1 MRATRVVQW
10 CSLLGLAAGIVS
22 CAQPAEP
29 PEGVAPEATAM
40 DAAAEAAASYVA
52 PTVEAVSH
60 DLTQADIEHMMED
73 LSNWGRW
80 GADDEL
86 GASNLVTLAKRREAI
101 ALAKAGLTVSLAHPL
116 LKEEAPDVPQPF
128 EHAMFGVPDPDQE
141 PTFMG
146 GAGDRYS
153 ISYHGYSHSH
163 LDALCHL
170 SYKGQDYNG
179 VSYDVVTPAGCVK
192 GGIEN
197 LRNGVVTRGVLYD
210 IPRLKG
216 VPYLEPGTP
225 IYMEDL
231 EAWEVMSGAK
241 ARPGDAVFIRT
252 GRWARRAEVGPWN
265 VATSEAGL
273 HASTAPWLHARDVA
287 FVGSDSALDVMPSQI
302 EGVGLPVHM
311 LTIIAMG
318 VNLFDNQDLEALAE
332 TAAAQNRWE
341 FMLVAGPLA
350 VPGGT
355 GSPINAIAIF

>member
-1 MRATRVVQW
+1 MRATRVVRW
-10 CSLLGLAAGIVS
+10 CSLLSLAGIMS

-29 PEGVAPEATAM
+29 PGAEAETTAM
-40 DAAAEAAASYVA
+40 DAAAEAAASYIP
-52 PTVEAVSH
+52 PTVDTVSH
-60 DLTQADIEHMMED
+60 DLAQADIENMMEE

-86 GASNLVTLAKRREAI
+86 GASNLITPAKRLEAI
-101 ALAKAGLTVSLAHPL
+101 ALAKAGITVSLAHPL
-116 LKEEAPDVPQPF
+116 LKEEALDVAQPF
-128 EHAMFGVPDPDQE
+128 EHAVFGVPDPDRE

-170 SYKGQDYNG
+170 SYKGKDYND
-179 VSYDVVTPAGCVK
+179 VSYDAVTPEGCTK

-197 LRNGVVTRGVLYD
+197 LHNGVVTRGVLYD

-231 EAWEVMSGAK
+231 EAWEEMSGVK
-241 ARPGDAVFIRT
+241 ARPGDAIFIRT

-265 VATSEAGL
+265 VAEEEAGL
-273 HASTAPWLHARDVA
+273 HASTAPWLRARDVA
-287 FVGSDSALDVMPSQI
+287 FVGSDSALDVMPSQVD
-302 EGVGLPVHM
+302 GVGLPVHM

-332 TAAAQNRWE
+332 TAASQNRWE